1 MNTDKDK
8 IPNQEKNNT
17 SVKDSAIDEKAN
29 VADGR
34 EINHQV
40 KDKRE
45 KHQPRDNA

>member
-1 MNTDKDK
+1 MDSDNK
-8 IPNQEKNNT
+8 IPKQNNQPEKEQ
-17 SVKDSAIDEKAN
+17 AINKKGSQ
-29 VADGR
+29 ADGK